1 MAFCG
6 NCGKKLPDGA
16 KVCPFCGAHVEDDM
30 TANQSNAEVGPG
42 EENSSDQAKQ
52 PVGPMD
58 VSQDQQSKSNTSSD
72 QQVKSGFGQENQQL
86 GNGYRQQNQQFNNG
100 YGQQNQQFNNGYSQQ
115 NQQFNS
121 AYGQGPY
128 QQGPSKAS
136 QTLNYMGA
144 NMNRLVPK
152 SKSEGLEVACFVMA
166 VLSIKFSLGLI
177 GQASNIA
184 GLVLGCIAMV
194 LLLVNKENTSNK
206 TVQTLGLILSISGI
220 VLSVVGIILVAAH
233 VPELLVAQYLMKK
246 ASSLEELFSN
256 FDY

>member
-16 KVCPFCGAHVEDDM
+16 KVCPFCGAHVEDDI

-58 VSQDQQSKSNTSSD
+58 VSQDQQSKSNASSD
-72 QQVKSGFGQENQQL
+72 QQINSGFGQE
-86 GNGYRQQNQQFNNG
+86 NQQFNNG

-166 VLSIKFSLGLI
+166 ILSIKFSLGLI

-246 ASSLEELFSN
+246 ASSLEKLFSN

>member
-58 VSQDQQSKSNTSSD
+58 VSQDQQSKSNASSD
-72 QQVKSGFGQENQQL
+72 QQVNSGFGQENQQL
-86 GNGYRQQNQQFNNG
+86 GNGYR
-100 YGQQNQQFNNGYSQQ
+100 QQ

-166 VLSIKFSLGLI
+166 ILSIKFSLGLI

-246 ASSLEELFSN
+246 ASSLEKLFSN